1 MMKENKKGFTLVELI
16 VVLAIISVLG
26 VTVGLS
32 MTKLSQNTKDNNNET
47 LMKEVLSSA
56 QAYCMLASKKS
67 KCTNGANI
75 TIKTLVENGNL
86 DEKIYDKVNPA
97 KKNNIKFLESDVVKI
112 TIDSS
117 KFKDYYYEC
126 SSKKYK
132 LSTIDN
138 CTNSKNASEKCKW
151 GVCNER

>member
-1 MMKENKKGFTLVELI
+1 MMKKNKKGFTLVELI

-56 QAYCMLASKKS
+56 QAYCMLAGKKS

-97 KKNNIKFLESDVVKI
+97 KKNNVKFLESDVVKI

-138 CTNSKNASEKCKW
+138 CTNSKNASEKCEW
-151 GVCNER
+151 GVC

>member
-151 GVCNER
+151 GVC

>member
-1 MMKENKKGFTLVELI
+1 MMKKNKKGFTLVELI

-97 KKNNIKFLESDVVKI
+97 KKNNVKFLESDVVKI

-138 CTNSKNASEKCKW
+138 CTNSKNASEKCEW
-151 GVCNER
+151 GVC

>member
-56 QAYCMLASKKS
+56 QAYCMLTSKKS
-67 KCTNGANI
+67 ECTNGANI
-75 TIKTLVENGNL
+75 TIKTIVENGNL

-138 CTNSKNASEKCKW
+138 CTNSKNASEKCEW
-151 GVCNER
+151 GVC

>member
-1 MMKENKKGFTLVELI
+1 MMKKNKKGFTLVELI

-67 KCTNGANI
+67 ECTNGANI
-75 TIKTLVENGNL
+75 TIKTIVENGNL

-138 CTNSKNASEKCKW
+138 CTNSKNASEKCEW

>member
-1 MMKENKKGFTLVELI
+1 MMKKNNKGFTLVELI

-97 KKNNIKFLESDVVKI
+97 KKNNVKFLESDVVKI

-151 GVCNER
+151 GVC

>member
-1 MMKENKKGFTLVELI
+1 MMKKNKKGFTLVELI

-67 KCTNGANI
+67 ECTNGANI

-97 KKNNIKFLESDVVKI
+97 KKNNAKFQETDKIYI
-112 TIDSS
+112 TINSSS
-117 KFKDYYYEC
+117 KIKDYYYEC
-126 SSKKYK
+126 NGKKYY

-138 CTNSKNASEKCKW
+138 CSKNESEKCEW

>member
-16 VVLAIISVLG
+16 AVLAIISVLG

-56 QAYCMLASKKS
+56 QAYCMLASKKNE
-67 KCTNGANI
+67 CTNSASANI
-75 TIKTLVENGNL
+75 TIEKLVINGNL

-97 KKNNIKFLESDVVKI
+97 KKGNVKFEENDAVNI
-112 TIDSS
+112 TINSQ

-126 SSKKYK
+126 NGNRYY

-151 GVCNER
+151 GVC

>member
-1 MMKENKKGFTLVELI
+1 MMKKNKKGFTLVELI

-56 QAYCMLASKKS
+56 QAYCMLASKKIE
-67 KCTNGANI
+67 CTDGANI
-75 TIKTLVENGNL
+75 TIEKLVENGNL

-97 KKNNIKFLESDVVKI
+97 KKGNIKFLESDVVKI
-112 TIDSS
+112 AIDSS
-117 KFKDYYYEC
+117 NKFKDYY
-126 SSKKYK
+126 
-132 LSTIDN
+132 
-138 CTNSKNASEKCKW
+138 
-151 GVCNER
+151 

>member
-1 MMKENKKGFTLVELI
+1 MMKKNKKGFTLVELI

-151 GVCNER
+151 GVC

>member
-67 KCTNGANI
+67 ECTDNANI
-75 TIKTLVENGNL
+75 TIEKLVENGNL
-86 DEKIYDKVNPA
+86 DEKIYNKVNPA
-97 KKNNIKFLESDVVKI
+97 KKNNVKFLESDVVKI
-112 TIDSS
+112 TLDSS

-126 SSKKYK
+126 NGNKYY

-151 GVCNER
+151 GVC

>member
-56 QAYCMLASKKS
+56 QAYCMLASKKN

-97 KKNNIKFLESDVVKI
+97 KKNNVKFLESDVVKI

-138 CTNSKNASEKCKW
+138 CTNSKNASEKCEW
-151 GVCNER
+151 GVC

>member
-67 KCTNGANI
+67 ECTNGANI
-75 TIKTLVENGNL
+75 TIKKLVENGNL

-97 KKNNIKFLESDVVKI
+97 KKNNAKFLESDVVKI
-112 TIDSS
+112 TIDSN

-151 GVCNER
+151 GVC

>member
-1 MMKENKKGFTLVELI
+1 MMKKNKKGFTLVELI

-67 KCTNGANI
+67 ECTNGANI

-97 KKNNIKFLESDVVKI
+97 KKNNVKFLESDVVKI

-151 GVCNER
+151 GVC

>member
-1 MMKENKKGFTLVELI
+1 MMKKNKKGFTLVELI

-67 KCTNGANI
+67 VCTNGANI

-151 GVCNER
+151 GVC

>member
-1 MMKENKKGFTLVELI
+1 MMKKNKKGFTLVELI

-67 KCTNGANI
+67 VCTNGANI

-97 KKNNIKFLESDVVKI
+97 KKNNVKFLESDVVKI

-151 GVCNER
+151 GVC

>member
-56 QAYCMLASKKS
+56 QAYCMLTSKKS
-67 KCTNGANI
+67 ECTNGANI
-75 TIKTLVENGNL
+75 TIKTIVENGNL

-97 KKNNIKFLESDVVKI
+97 KKGNVKFEENDAVNI
-112 TIDSS
+112 TINSQ

-126 SSKKYK
+126 NGNRYY

-151 GVCNER
+151 GVC

>member
-56 QAYCMLASKKS
+56 QAYCMLASKKNE
-67 KCTNGANI
+67 CTNSASANI
-75 TIKTLVENGNL
+75 TIEKLVINGNL

-97 KKNNIKFLESDVVKI
+97 KKGNVKFEENDAVNI
-112 TIDSS
+112 TINSQ

-126 SSKKYK
+126 NGNRYY

-151 GVCNER
+151 GVC

>member
-67 KCTNGANI
+67 ECTNGANI
-75 TIKTLVENGNL
+75 TIEKLVENGNL
-86 DEKIYDKVNPA
+86 DEKIYNKVNPA
-97 KKNNIKFLESDVVKI
+97 KKNNVKFNKNDGVKI
-112 TIDSS
+112 TINSKN

-126 SSKKYK
+126 NGNKYY

-151 GVCNER
+151 GVC

>member
-1 MMKENKKGFTLVELI
+1 MMKKNKKGFTLVELI
-16 VVLAIISVLG
+16 AVLAIISVLG

-56 QAYCMLASKKS
+56 QAYCMLASKKIE
-67 KCTNGANI
+67 CTDGANI
-75 TIKTLVENGNL
+75 TIEKLVENGNL

-97 KKNNIKFLESDVVKI
+97 KKDNIKFLESDVVKI

-132 LSTIDN
+132 LSTTDN
-138 CTNSKNASEKCKW
+138 CTNSKNESEKCIW
-151 GVCNER
+151 GVC

>member
-1 MMKENKKGFTLVELI
+1 MMKKNKKGFTLVELI

-67 KCTNGANI
+67 ECTNGANI

-97 KKNNIKFLESDVVKI
+97 KKGNVKFEENDAVNI
-112 TIDSS
+112 TINSQ

-126 SSKKYK
+126 KGNKYY

-138 CTNSKNASEKCKW
+138 CTNSKNASEKCEW
-151 GVCNER
+151 GVC

>member
-1 MMKENKKGFTLVELI
+1 MMKKNKKGFTLVELI

-75 TIKTLVENGNL
+75 TIKTLVENGIL

-97 KKNNIKFLESDVVKI
+97 KKNNVKFLESDVVKI

-138 CTNSKNASEKCKW
+138 CTNSKNASEKCEW
-151 GVCNER
+151 GVC

>member
-1 MMKENKKGFTLVELI
+1 MKKNKKGFTLVELI

-56 QAYCMLASKKS
+56 QAYCMLASKKIE
-67 KCTNGANI
+67 CTDGANI
-75 TIKTLVENGNL
+75 TIEKLVENGNL

-97 KKNNIKFLESDVVKI
+97 RKGNVKFEQEDVVNI
-112 TIDSS
+112 TINSQ

-126 SSKKYK
+126 NGNRYY

-138 CTNSKNASEKCKW
+138 CTNSKNESEKCIW
-151 GVCNER
+151 GVC

>member
-67 KCTNGANI
+67 ECTNGANI
-75 TIKTLVENGNL
+75 TIKTIVENGNL

-97 KKNNIKFLESDVVKI
+97 KEDNAKFEREDVVNI
-112 TIDSS
+112 TINSQ

-126 SSKKYK
+126 NGNRYY

-151 GVCNER
+151 GVC

>member
-1 MMKENKKGFTLVELI
+1 MMKKNKKGFTLVELI

-56 QAYCMLASKKS
+56 QAYCMLASKKIE
-67 KCTNGANI
+67 CTDGANI
-75 TIKTLVENGNL
+75 TIEKLVENGNL

-97 KKNNIKFLESDVVKI
+97 RKGNVKFEENDAVNI
-112 TIDSS
+112 TINSQ
-117 KFKDYYYEC
+117 KFKDYYYVC
-126 SSKKYK
+126 NGNRYY

-138 CTNSKNASEKCKW
+138 CTNSKNASEKCIW
-151 GVCNER
+151 GVC

>member
-1 MMKENKKGFTLVELI
+1 MMKKNKKGFTLVELI
-16 VVLAIISVLG
+16 AVLAIISVLG

-67 KCTNGANI
+67 ECTNGANI

-97 KKNNIKFLESDVVKI
+97 KKNNVKFLESDVVKI

-151 GVCNER
+151 GVC

>member
-16 VVLAIISVLG
+16 AVLAIISVLG

-67 KCTNGANI
+67 ECTNGANI
-75 TIKTLVENGNL
+75 TIKSIVENGNL

-97 KKNNIKFLESDVVKI
+97 KKNNVKFLESDVVKI

-151 GVCNER
+151 GVC

>member
-1 MMKENKKGFTLVELI
+1 MMKKNKKGFTLVELI

-56 QAYCMLASKKS
+56 QAYCMLASKKIE
-67 KCTNGANI
+67 CTDGANI
-75 TIKTLVENGNL
+75 TIEKLVENGNL

-97 KKNNIKFLESDVVKI
+97 RKGNVKFEQEDVVNI
-112 TIDSS
+112 TINSQ

-126 SSKKYK
+126 NGNRYY

-138 CTNSKNASEKCKW
+138 CTNSKNESEKCIW
-151 GVCNER
+151 GVC

>member
-1 MMKENKKGFTLVELI
+1 MMKKNKKGFTLVELI

-67 KCTNGANI
+67 ECTNGANI
-75 TIKTLVENGNL
+75 TIEKLVENGNL

-97 KKNNIKFLESDVVKI
+97 RKGNVKFEENDAVNI
-112 TIDSS
+112 TINSQ

-126 SSKKYK
+126 NGNRYY

-138 CTNSKNASEKCKW
+138 CTNSKNESEKCIW
-151 GVCNER
+151 GVC

>member
-1 MMKENKKGFTLVELI
+1 MMKKNKKGFTLVELI
-16 VVLAIISVLG
+16 AVLAIISVLG

-56 QAYCMLASKKS
+56 QAYCMLASKKN

-86 DEKIYDKVNPA
+86 DEKIYDKVNPT
-97 KKNNIKFLESDVVKI
+97 KKNNVKFLESDVVKI

-151 GVCNER
+151 GVC

>member
-1 MMKENKKGFTLVELI
+1 MVEKIFAIYL
-16 VVLAIISVLG
+16 LAIISVLG

-56 QAYCMLASKKS
+56 QAYCMLASKKIE
-67 KCTNGANI
+67 CTNGANI
-75 TIKTLVENGNL
+75 TIEKLVENGNL

-97 KKNNIKFLESDVVKI
+97 RKGNVKFEENDAVNI
-112 TIDSS
+112 TINSQ

-126 SSKKYK
+126 NGNRYY

-138 CTNSKNASEKCKW
+138 CTNSKNESEKCIW
-151 GVCNER
+151 GVC

>member
-16 VVLAIISVLG
+16 AVLAIISVLG

-67 KCTNGANI
+67 ECTNGANI
-75 TIKTLVENGNL
+75 TIEKLVENGNL

-138 CTNSKNASEKCKW
+138 CTNSKNASEKCEW
-151 GVCNER
+151 GVC

>member
-47 LMKEVLSSA
+47 LMREVLSSA
-56 QAYCMLASKKS
+56 QAYCMLASKKNE
-67 KCTNGANI
+67 CTNSASANI
-75 TIKTLVENGNL
+75 TIEKLVKNGNL

-97 KKNNIKFLESDVVKI
+97 KKGNVKFEKNDAVNI
-112 TIDSS
+112 TINSQ

-126 SSKKYK
+126 KGNKYY

-151 GVCNER
+151 GVC

>member
-1 MMKENKKGFTLVELI
+1 MMKKNKKGFTLVELI

-67 KCTNGANI
+67 ECTNGANI

-112 TIDSS
+112 TINSQ

-126 SSKKYK
+126 NGNRYY

-138 CTNSKNASEKCKW
+138 CTNSKNASEKCEW
-151 GVCNER
+151 GVC

>member
-16 VVLAIISVLG
+16 AVLAIISVLG

-56 QAYCMLASKKS
+56 QAYCMLASKKNE
-67 KCTNGANI
+67 CTNSASANI
-75 TIKTLVENGNL
+75 TIEKLVKNGNL

-97 KKNNIKFLESDVVKI
+97 KKGNVKFEENDAVNI
-112 TIDSS
+112 TINSQ

-126 SSKKYK
+126 NGNRYY

-151 GVCNER
+151 GVC

>member
-1 MMKENKKGFTLVELI
+1 MMKKNKKGFTLVELI

-56 QAYCMLASKKS
+56 QAYCMLASKKNE
-67 KCTNGANI
+67 CTNSDSANI
-75 TIKTLVENGNL
+75 TIEKLVRNGNL

-97 KKNNIKFLESDVVKI
+97 RKGNVKFEENDAVNI
-112 TIDSS
+112 TINSQ

-126 SSKKYK
+126 NGNRYY

-138 CTNSKNASEKCKW
+138 CTNSKNASEKCEW
-151 GVCNER
+151 GVC

>member
-1 MMKENKKGFTLVELI
+1 MMKKNKKGFTLVELI

-67 KCTNGANI
+67 ECTNGANI

-86 DEKIYDKVNPA
+86 DEKVYKTKNPA
-97 KKNNIKFLESDVVKI
+97 KENANETFISEDKVFVTVNSGIKEFSYSCGEA
-112 TIDSS
+112 
-117 KFKDYYYEC
+117 
-126 SSKKYK
+126 KYK

-151 GVCNER
+151 GVC

>member
-97 KKNNIKFLESDVVKI
+97 KKNNVKFLESDVVKI

-151 GVCNER
+151 GVC